1 MSDQEQPVES
11 VSNDDNGKTDAM
23 AALFAVLLVVAGM
36 IYWVSQQ

>member
-1 MSDQEQPVES
+1 MSEQEQQVDS
-11 VSNDDNGKTDAM
+11 AGSDDNGKTDAM